1 MTLDVPTLDAAPR
14 VSARSSPVH
23 GRGVF
28 ADEPI
33 AAGTVI
39 LEYLGERIGPDE
51 ARRREAATPGLTYI
65 LWYDDETFL
74 DGAVGGNESRF
85 INHSCAPNCGL
96 LRRAGRAFVV
106 ALTAIPPGRELSFDY
121 CFDPDEGR
129 VPCRCGAPGCRGFL
143 NAAAPAPD
151 PITAA

>member
-1 MTLDVPTLDAAPR
+1 MPLDFRTPDTPPR
-14 VSARSSPVH
+14 VSARTSPVH

-51 ARRREAATPGLTYI
+51 ARRREEASPGLTYI
-65 LWYDDETFL
+65 LWYDDATFL
-74 DGAVGGNESRF
+74 DGAVVGNDSRY
-85 INHSCAPNCGL
+85 INHSCAPNCGV
-96 LRRAGRAFVV
+96 LRRAGRAFVI
-106 ALTAIPPGRELSFDY
+106 ALADIPPGQELAFDY
-121 CFDPDEGR
+121 CFHPDEER
-129 VPCRCGAPGCRGFL
+129 VPCRCGAPDCRGFL

-151 PITAA
+151 PIQAA